1 MFKSL
6 IVSAL
11 RMFFTRGA
19 GAACLVATFSLWLSG
34 CAALQVHVLQTKVY
48 LNKVPA
54 TSIAASFPKGP
65 GIAPGDKL
73 PLVVTFTTADGKVF
87 VTEGQGHGK
96 ILWQDL
102 NVSATVA
109 TVNNKGVLSLPSDP
123 RFSEGKLPHVT
134 ITAPSHPDLKAEL
147 DIPIRYDSKFAATFA
162 GSSGSNGLD
171 GNSGID
177 GTSGS
182 MGSIDPDH
190 PEAGGDGS
198 DGTNG
203 TDGQN
208 GGNGSDGPPI
218 KVRVTLRQ
226 GSQTPLLQIGV
237 QAERKTTMFLVDPQG
252 GSLTVKSVG
261 GDGGQGG
268 KGGRG
273 GRGGSGGVG
282 TPNGRDGRDGSNG
295 SDGLSGFS
303 GHGGSITVIYD
314 PEAAPYLGAIR
325 LPKSDGPKP
334 IFREELVPQL
344 W

>member
-1 MFKSL
+1 
-6 IVSAL
+6 
-11 RMFFTRGA
+11 
-19 GAACLVATFSLWLSG
+19 
-34 CAALQVHVLQTKVY
+34 
-48 LNKVPA
+48 
-54 TSIAASFPKGP
+54 
-65 GIAPGDKL
+65 
-73 PLVVTFTTADGKVF
+73 
-87 VTEGQGHGK
+87 
-96 ILWQDL
+96 
-102 NVSATVA
+102 
-109 TVNNKGVLSLPSDP
+109 VNNKGVLSLASDP
-123 RFSEGKLPHVT
+123 RLSEGKLPHVT

-147 DIPIRYDSKFAATFA
+147 DVPIRYDRQFAAAFA

-171 GNSGID
+171 GTNGTDGIN
-177 GTSGS
+177 GI

-208 GGNGSDGPPI
+208 GGNGDDGPPVQ
-218 KVRVTLRQ
+218 VRVTLRQ
-226 GSQTPLLQIGV
+226 GSEPPLLQIAV

-261 GDGGQGG
+261 GDAGQGG
-268 KGGRG
+268 KGGHG

-295 SDGLSGFS
+295 QDGFPGSSGR
-303 GHGGSITVIYD
+303 GGLITLIYD
-314 PEAAPYLGAIR
+314 PQVRPFLSVIH

-334 IFREELVPQL
+334 IIREEPVGQL

>member
-1 MFKSL
+1 MFTFK
-6 IVSAL
+6 VSAL
-11 RMFFTRGA
+11 RKLFTRRGC
-19 GAACLVATFSLWLSG
+19 AACLVITLSFWLGG
-34 CAALQVHVLQTKVY
+34 CAALEVHVFQSRVY

-54 TSIAASFPKGP
+54 TSMAVSFPKGP

-73 PLVVTFTTADGKVF
+73 PLVVTFTTPDGTVF
-87 VTEGQGHGK
+87 VTEGAGHGK

-109 TVNNKGVLSLPSDP
+109 TVNNKGVLSLASDP
-123 RFSEGKLPHVT
+123 RLSEGKLPHVT

-147 DIPIRYDSKFAATFA
+147 DVPIRYDRQFAAAFA

-171 GNSGID
+171 GTNGTD
-177 GTSGS
+177 GSNGT

-208 GGNGSDGPPI
+208 GGNGDDGPPVQ
-218 KVRVTLRQ
+218 VRVTLRQ
-226 GSQTPLLQIGV
+226 GSEPPLLQIAV

-261 GDGGQGG
+261 GDAGQGG
-268 KGGRG
+268 KGGHG

-295 SDGLSGFS
+295 QDGFPGSSGR
-303 GHGGSITVIYD
+303 GGLITLIYD
-314 PEAAPYLGAIR
+314 PQVRPFLSVIH

-334 IFREELVPQL
+334 IIREEPVGQL

>member
-1 MFKSL
+1 MANSFILPAFKKVFTCRSSVAC
-6 IVSAL
+6 IVAI
-11 RMFFTRGA
+11 
-19 GAACLVATFSLWLSG
+19 FSFWLSG
-34 CAALQVHVLQTKVY
+34 CAALQVHVFQTKVY

-54 TSIAASFPKGP
+54 TAMAVSLRKGQD
-65 GIAPGDKL
+65 IAPGEKL
-73 PLVVTFTTADGKVF
+73 PLAVTFITADGTVF
-87 VTEGQGHGK
+87 VTEGAGHGK

-102 NVSATVA
+102 QVSATVA
-109 TVNNKGVLSLPSDP
+109 SVNSKGVLSLPADP
-123 RFSEGKLPHVT
+123 RLSEGKLPHVV
-134 ITAPSHPDLKAEL
+134 ITAPSHPDLKVEM
-147 DIPIRYDSKFAATFA
+147 DVPIRYDRKFAATFA
-162 GSSGSNGLD
+162 GSAGSSGLD
-171 GNSGID
+171 GTDGTD

-203 TDGQN
+203 TDGEN
-208 GGNGSDGPPI
+208 GGNGGDGPPVL
-218 KVRVTLRQ
+218 VRVTLRQ
-226 GSQTPLLQIGV
+226 GTQTPLLQIAV
-237 QAERKTTMFLVDPQG
+237 EAERKTTMFLVDPQG
-252 GSLTVKSVG
+252 GSLTVKSMG

-295 SDGLSGFS
+295 SDGWSGSS
-303 GHGGSITVIYD
+303 GHGGAITVIYD

-334 IFREELVPQL
+334 VVREETVGQL